1 MTTETILEGLNPAQ
15 QEAAQHIDGPLLIV
29 AGPGSGKTRVIVHRI
44 AYLVRTV
51 GVAPRRICAVTF
63 TNKAARELKE
73 RLGRL
78 LGPTL
83 AGDVSASTFHALC
96 ARILRQDGEAIG
108 LDQSFAIY
116 DQDDQL
122 ALIKRAFEAADL
134 DPKRFPPRSVLNAIS
149 QAKAQLQDAA
159 AFRGQVNS
167 YYEEIVQRIYEAY
180 QGLLTQS
187 QAVDFDDLL
196 LRTHHLFRDQPQVLE
211 RYQERYQHLHVDEF
225 QDTNVAQYA
234 IARQLA
240 GKWQNICVVGDPDQ
254 SIYSW
259 RHADIRNILSFQQDF
274 PTAHVVRLE
283 ENYRSTPFILDAA
296 QGVIAVNR
304 QRLEKRLTTV
314 KSGGVPVVV
323 KEAYTESEEASWVI
337 GEIERLAREEEL
349 RIADVAVAYR
359 VNAQSRAFED
369 ACLMARMPYRLVG
382 AQRFYQRKEVK
393 DTVAYL
399 RLLVNSADDV
409 SLLRIINVPSR
420 GIGQKSMDELV
431 RRARSRET
439 PLYAALAQMALGE
452 KEDTGDGL
460 LPRAGKTALERF
472 YHVMEGLNADSG
484 SLEVSELADAVL
496 ERSGYRRLL
505 EEEGLDGEERLENLR
520 ELRAVAAEFT
530 GMTPREGLVAFL
542 ERVALVS
549 DTDNLE
555 EEAGALTLITLHQA
569 KGLEFPVVFMVG
581 MEEGLLP
588 HIRSLDD
595 PDEMEEE
602 RRLCYVGMTR
612 AQERL
617 YLVRAFRRTA
627 MGLSAPAL
635 ASRFLRDIPSHL
647 IAPPADEERRGP
659 RSRAEAGLA
668 PSAAASGAAPLAA
681 AEGAA
686 PPFRA
691 GERVR
696 HPTFGDGMVMSCAP
710 TGSDHEV
717 TVVFSG
723 GEVRRLLH
731 SLAHL
736 ERGG

>member
-1 MTTETILEGLNPAQ
+1 MTTETLLEGLNLAQ
-15 QEAAQHIDGPLLIV
+15 QEAAQYIEGPLLIV

-44 AYLVRTV
+44 AYLVRIV
-51 GVAPRRICAVTF
+51 GVPPRRICAVTF

-73 RLGRL
+73 RLSRL

-83 AGDVSASTFHALC
+83 AGDVSTGTFHALC
-96 ARILRQDGEAIG
+96 ARILRQEGVAIG

-116 DQDDQL
+116 DQDDQI
-122 ALIKRAFEAADL
+122 ALIKRAFETADL

-149 QAKAQLQDAA
+149 QAKAQLQDST
-159 AFRGQVNS
+159 AFRAQINS
-167 YYEEIVQRIYEAY
+167 YYEEIVHRIYEAY

-196 LRTHHLFRDQPQVLE
+196 LRTHHLFRDQPLLLE

-259 RHADIRNILSFQQDF
+259 RHADIRNILSFQHDF
-274 PTAHVVRLE
+274 PTAHVVRLA

-304 QRLEKRLTTV
+304 RRLENRLTTV
-314 KSGGVPVVV
+314 KSGGLPVVV
-323 KEAYTESEEASWVI
+323 KEAYTESDEAAWVI
-337 GEIERLAREEEL
+337 GEIERLAREELL

-382 AQRFYQRKEVK
+382 AQRFYQRKEIK

-420 GIGQKSMDELV
+420 GIGHKSVDELV
-431 RRARSRET
+431 RRARSRQT
-439 PLYAALAQMALGE
+439 PLYVALAQMALGE
-452 KEDTGDGL
+452 NSDTGDGL

-472 YHVMEGLNADSG
+472 YHLMEGLTSDSG
-484 SLEVSELADAVL
+484 SLKAPELVDAVV

-505 EEEGLDGEERLENLR
+505 EEEGLEGDERLENLR
-520 ELRAVAAEFT
+520 ELRAVAAEFI

-555 EEAGALTLITLHQA
+555 KKAEALTLITLHQT

-612 AQERL
+612 AQKYL

-627 MGLSAPAL
+627 RGASAPAL

-647 IAPPADEERRGP
+647 IAPPPDEARRAP
-659 RSRAEAGLA
+659 RSPVQADVA
-668 PSAAASGAAPLAA
+668 PSGAPLAA
-681 AEGAA
+681 L
-686 PPFRA
+686 PFQT
-691 GERVR
+691 GERVH
-696 HPTFGDGMVMSCAP
+696 HPIFGDGMVMSCAV

-717 TVVFSG
+717 MVVFSG
-723 GEVRRLLH
+723 GEVKRLLH